1 VVVVHDETLDRT
13 TDGTGSVRSLDLA
26 ALKRLDAGH
35 HFRTADGAYPYRGRG
50 LRIPTL
56 AEVLEAF
63 PGVPL
68 NIEIKQ
74 LEPPIEKAVLA
85 ALDRHEARERTV
97 LAAEDATIMGRIRAA
112 APDVAT
118 SFSAAEVAE
127 FLVRFRDGALTTYR
141 PPGVALQV
149 PPAFQGTPIITVDS
163 VRAAHDLGLEVHAWT
178 INDEDEM
185 GTLLDLGVDGI
196 MTDLPSRAVALLR
209 ARGLR

>member
-1 VVVVHDETLDRT
+1 
-13 TDGTGSVRSLDLA
+13 
-26 ALKRLDAGH
+26 
-35 HFRTADGAYPYRGRG
+35 
-50 LRIPTL
+50 
-56 AEVLEAF
+56 
-63 PGVPL
+63 VPL
-68 NIEIKQ
+68 NSEIKQ

>member
-1 VVVVHDETLDRT
+1 MVIHDETVDRT
-13 TDGTGSVRSLDLA
+13 TDGTGAVRSLGLA

-35 HFRTADGAYPYRGRG
+35 HFRTPDGAYPYRGRG
-50 LRIPTL
+50 LCIPTL
-56 AEVLEAF
+56 AEVLGAF

-74 LEPPIEKAVLA
+74 LDPAIEKDVLA
-85 ALDRHEARERTV
+85 ALDRQGARERTV
-97 LAAEDATIMGRIRAA
+97 LAAEDATIMARIRAT

-127 FLVRFRDGALTTYR
+127 FLIRFRDGSLTAYR

-149 PPAFQGTPIITVDS
+149 PPAFQDTPIITAES

-185 GTLLDLGVDGI
+185 GALLDLGVDGI

-209 ARGLR
+209 VRGLR